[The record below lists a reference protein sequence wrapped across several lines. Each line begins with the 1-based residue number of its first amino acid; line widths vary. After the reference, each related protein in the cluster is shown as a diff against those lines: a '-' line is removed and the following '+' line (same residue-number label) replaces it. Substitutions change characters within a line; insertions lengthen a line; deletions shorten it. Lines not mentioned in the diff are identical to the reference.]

1 MQYNHIL
8 DNANPPLTDLFF
20 SLVLLRL
27 KIDCEAIS
35 GPGVQQGATLMIGQ
49 PQESQGVIKEGLVA
63 PVGPSQPQTLDTTA
77 LPSGNF
83 GSRAIPSSQEILN
96 LIASKYLNNL
106 NPSTPED
113 FNGFI
118 RYMKEVREVILVDCK
133 PGSLIIT
140 VECGSLDILDGLW
153 QDYSS
158 GNLGRVVQECLVTED
173 ILKELGLTEVKLT
186 ATIDE
191 KDYIDCHKYLARG
204 RYDVYMYDPSV
215 LRYNHEFKTFQ
226 MD

>member
-1 MQYNHIL
+1 M
-8 DNANPPLTDLFF
+8 
-20 SLVLLRL
+20 SLALLRL

-35 GPGVQQGATLMIGQ
+35 GPGLQQGATVMRGQ
-49 PQESQGVIKEGLVA
+49 PQESQGVIKEGAAASVTSNQ
-63 PVGPSQPQTLDTTA
+63 SQVSNTTA
-77 LPSGNF
+77 SLSGNVKTYK
-83 GSRAIPSSQEILN
+83 QQILT

-140 VECGSLDILDGLW
+140 VECDSLKILEELW
-153 QDYSS
+153 QDYCT

-173 ILKELGLTEVKLT
+173 ILKELGLSEIKLIT
-186 ATIDE
+186 TIDE
-191 KDYIDCHKYLARG
+191 KDYKDCQKYLAG
-204 RYDVYMYDPSV
+204 CRYELYDTSI
-215 LRYNHEFKTFQ
+215 
-226 MD
+226 